1 MAAAGVPSMIVT
13 TATPRPTPAL
23 RTVLLVAALV
33 ALLIAVTRLPVAPR
47 YLYSFDTVNF
57 ALALDQFDPRLGQPQ
72 PPGYPLFIAEARLLR
87 LFFGTPERTF
97 VACGT
102 LAGIAAPVLLFIL
115 GARMYSGWAGIAAAL
130 LLTLTPA
137 FWHSTLAS
145 PLRPYLAV
153 VTVLVAYLCH
163 RSAGG
168 EARFAY
174 FAAAA
179 LGLGAGWR
187 PALLALLFPLWLV
200 CAWLGLWSLR
210 RMCRALA
217 VLAAAALTWFLPLVV
232 VVGGPEA
239 LWELLT
245 GYLGEQSQ
253 GSSPVYG
260 AGFWEW
266 WKMVTQVFVWEALA
280 VVGWFWAAL
289 LLLLLPGRSRR
300 GRRSA
305 ECGVRNAEYNP
316 HSAFRIPHSNP
327 AGPLPNWAFILL
339 WVAPAAIFFK
349 LIHVA
354 SPGHTLSLVP
364 ALCLL
369 GGAFLEWGAARVGQY
384 LPRNYV
390 PRWAFLAAALAV
402 NVAFFTYPY
411 RIPHARLQ
419 VRGTLPR
426 VVEHFRFWGYFAL
439 RDTSYAPIRLEDVR
453 TGGRIGRLR
462 ALGDPSDLTIVWQD
476 DDVSWRKIAYYFP
489 KTPIWVIE
497 GASGPGAVPAP
508 LPYLWLY
515 NRILEV
521 PDRKPP
527 VTVRLPAGRVAW
539 LFHLHSPFPQE
550 LRAQGVPLLQ
560 FGPLHLTDLRQTPAQ
575 FRAGNFLF
583 ERMNSPQS
591 H

>member
-1 MAAAGVPSMIVT
+1 MIVT
-13 TATPRPTPAL
+13 TATPRPTLAL

-72 PPGYPLFIAEARLLR
+72 PPGYPLFIAQARLLR

-130 LLTLTPA
+130 FLTLTPA

-163 RSAGG
+163 RSAAG
-168 EARFAY
+168 EARYAY

-187 PALLALLFPLWLV
+187 PSLLVLLFPVWLV
-200 CAWLGLWSLR
+200 CAWLGLRSLG

-253 GSSPVYG
+253 GNSPVYG

-289 LLLLLPGRSRR
+289 LLLLPGPRSKVQ
-300 GRRSA
+300 GPRS
-305 ECGVRNAEYNP
+305 ERPGFDLGP
-316 HSAFRIPHSNP
+316 GTWDLGPSNP
-327 AGPLPNWAFILL
+327 SGPLPNWAFILL
-339 WVAPAAIFFK
+339 WVGPAAIFFK

-354 SPGHTLSLVP
+354 GPGHTLSLVP

-369 GGAFLEWGAARVGQY
+369 GGAFLERGAARVGQY

-390 PRWAFLAAALAV
+390 PRWVFLAAALAI
-402 NVAFFTYPY
+402 NIGLFTYPY
-411 RIPHARLQ
+411 RIPHARPQ
-419 VRGTLPR
+419 VRGTLPQ
-426 VVEHFRFWGYFAL
+426 VVEQFRFWGYFAL
-439 RDTSYAPIRLEDVR
+439 RDTSYMPIRLEDVR
-453 TGGRIGRLR
+453 TAGRIRMIQ
-462 ALGDPSDLTIVWQD
+462 ALGDLDDVTIVWQD
-476 DDVSWRKIAYYFP
+476 DDVSWRKLAYYFP
-489 KTPIWVIE
+489 KTRIWVIQ
-497 GASGPGAVPAP
+497 GVSGPGAVPAP

-521 PDRKPP
+521 PDSKPP
-527 VTVRLPAGRVAW
+527 VMVRLPAGRVAW

-560 FGPLHLTDLRQTPAQ
+560 FGRMHLTELRQAPAQ
-575 FRAGNFLF
+575 FRAGDFLF
-583 ERMNSPQS
+583 ERTNSPQS

>member
-1 MAAAGVPSMIVT
+1 MIVT
-13 TATPRPTPAL
+13 TAAPRLAPAL
-23 RTVLLVAALV
+23 RTVLLVAGLV
-33 ALLIAVTRLPVAPR
+33 ALLIAITRLPVAPR

-72 PPGYPLFIAEARLLR
+72 PPGYPLFIAQARLLR

-102 LAGIAAPVLLFIL
+102 LAGIAAPVLLFML

-130 LLTLTPA
+130 LLALTPA

-163 RSAGG
+163 RSAAG
-168 EARFAY
+168 EPRFAY

-187 PALLALLFPLWLV
+187 PSLLALLFPVWLV
-200 CAWLGLWSLR
+200 CAWLGLRSLG

-239 LWELLT
+239 LWEMLT

-253 GSSPVYG
+253 GNSPVYG

-266 WKMVTQVFVWEALA
+266 WKMVTQVFVWEGLA

-289 LLLLLPGRSRR
+289 LLLLPGPRSKVQ
-300 GRRSA
+300 GPRS
-305 ECGVRNAEYNP
+305 ERPGFDLGP
-316 HSAFRIPHSNP
+316 GTWDLGPSNP

-339 WVAPAAIFFK
+339 WVGPAAIFFK

-364 ALCLL
+364 ALCVL

-384 LPRNYV
+384 LPRNYA
-390 PRWAFLAAALAV
+390 PRWAFLAVALAI
-402 NVAFFTYPY
+402 NVGFFTYPF

-439 RDTSYAPIRLEDVR
+439 RDTSYVPIRLEDVR

-462 ALGDPSDLTIVWQD
+462 ALGDASDLTIVWQD
-476 DDVSWRKIAYYFP
+476 DDVSWRKLAYYFP
-489 KTPIWVIE
+489 KTRIWVIQ
-497 GASGPGAVPAP
+497 GVSGPDAVPAP

-527 VTVRLPAGRVAW
+527 VVVRLPAGRVAW
-539 LFHLHSPFPQE
+539 LLHLHSPFPQE

-560 FGPLHLTDLRQTPAQ
+560 FGPLHLTDLRQAPAQ

-583 ERMNSPQS
+583 ERVNSAQS

>member
-1 MAAAGVPSMIVT
+1 
-13 TATPRPTPAL
+13 
-23 RTVLLVAALV
+23 
-33 ALLIAVTRLPVAPR
+33 
-47 YLYSFDTVNF
+47 
-57 ALALDQFDPRLGQPQ
+57 
-72 PPGYPLFIAEARLLR
+72 
-87 LFFGTPERTF
+87 
-97 VACGT
+97 
-102 LAGIAAPVLLFIL
+102 
-115 GARMYSGWAGIAAAL
+115 
-130 LLTLTPA
+130 
-137 FWHSTLAS
+137 
-145 PLRPYLAV
+145 V

-163 RSAGG
+163 RSAAG
-168 EARFAY
+168 EPRFAY
-174 FAAAA
+174 LAAAA

-187 PALLALLFPLWLV
+187 PSLLALLFPVWLV
-200 CAWLGLWSLR
+200 CSWLGLRSLG

-217 VLAAAALTWFLPLVV
+217 VLAAAAFTWFLPLVV

-266 WKMVTQVFVWEALA
+266 WKMVTQAFVWQALA

-289 LLLLLPGRSRR
+289 LLLLPSRSNLGLRIADCGFR
-300 GRRSA
+300 TSQLEIRNPQSA
-305 ECGVRNAEYNP
+305 IRN
-316 HSAFRIPHSNP
+316 SNP

-339 WVAPAAIFFK
+339 WVGPAAIFFK

-364 ALCLL
+364 ALCLM
-369 GGAFLEWGAARVGQY
+369 GGAFLEWGAVRAGQY
-384 LPRNYV
+384 LPRHYA
-390 PRWAFLAAALAV
+390 PRWAFLAVALAI
-402 NVAFFTYPY
+402 NVGLFTYPY
-411 RIPHARLQ
+411 RIPHARPQ

-439 RDTSYAPIRLEDVR
+439 RDTSFVPIRLEDVR
-453 TGGRIGRLR
+453 TAGRIRMIH
-462 ALGDPSDLTIVWQD
+462 ALGNRADLTIVWQD
-476 DDVSWRKIAYYFP
+476 DDVSWRKLAYYFP

-497 GASGPGAVPAP
+497 GVSGPGAVPAP

-521 PDRKPP
+521 PDSKPP

-539 LFHLHSPFPQE
+539 LFHLHSPLPQE
-550 LRAQGVPLLQ
+550 LRARGVPLLQ
-560 FGPLHLTDLRQTPAQ
+560 FGRLYLTDLRQAPAQ

-583 ERMNSPQS
+583 VRTDSPQS